1 MIDNLNVQ
9 VPAGMGKTVAKWVGF
24 GVVGIASAMIISSG
38 YFKVQDGKF
47 AVYQN
52 TLTGAKSVVHGPA
65 TSLRLPG
72 FSIDSHYKYSTT
84 IDFDNAAMAA
94 TDGKTRAS
102 SVNPSIGVRF
112 ADTYTGTIPMSAR
125 LDLPRGNDE
134 ALLKIHSSFRSYE
147 NVVDKLMEKTLKD
160 VVVNAAIQYTGEE
173 FFQGALNEFKA
184 SLNDQANNG
193 IIETKRI
200 KVADTT
206 FSSSVSDVGG
216 KKNAMTEKQ
225 TMVWKTIPQTDA
237 SGKYKRAKNPFV
249 QYGISVS
256 QINIGSPSPEAK
268 LETLLGK
275 KKDLVAKKIEI
286 TQRQENAKA
295 EAETAV
301 LEGETARAKEKQA
314 QLLISEKEIVA
325 KQKEVKLANLNAQT
339 EKIIANKQAALSKI
353 EKQKQLDIAKSNEG
367 IEKANFAS
375 AKYQAQAEKELGLA
389 KAAVTKAKYAA
400 INPKLY
406 ALEKQVEITANLGKA
421 LKGITVN
428 MPTNMI
434 SNGAG
439 TKGGGMSSVDTVM
452 QLIQMD
458 KLNELAENATSGKK

>member
-1 MIDNLNVQ
+1 MLYNLK
-9 VPAGMGKTVAKWVGF
+9 KTKTSVDTENIVKWVGF
-24 GVVGIASAMIISSG
+24 GAILLATLILISNS
-38 YFKVQDGKF
+38 YFKVEDGKF

-52 TLTGAKSVVHGPA
+52 TLTGSKSIVHGPA
-65 TSLRLPG
+65 TSIRLPG

-84 IDFDNAAMAA
+84 IDFDNAAMKAEG
-94 TDGKTRAS
+94 GKTRAS
-102 SVNPSIGVRF
+102 SINPSIAVRF
-112 ADTYTGTIPMSAR
+112 ADTYTGIIPMSAR

-134 ALLKIHSSFRSYE
+134 ALKKIHSSFRSYE

-173 FFQGALNEFKA
+173 FFQGALNEFKT

-200 KVADTT
+200 QVEDTT
-206 FSSSVSDVGG
+206 MVSNVSSVGG
-216 KKNAMTEKQ
+216 NSNEMSQKK
-225 TMVWKTIPQTDA
+225 TMIWKTIPQKDD
-237 SGKYKRAKNPFV
+237 SGKLLRAKNPFV
-249 QYGISVS
+249 QYGVTVS

-325 KQKEVKLANLNAQT
+325 KQKEVKLAKLNAET
-339 EKIIANKQAALSKI
+339 EKIVANKQAALSKI
-353 EKQKQLDIAKSNEG
+353 EKQKQLDIAKSNEN

-375 AKYQAQAEKELGLA
+375 AKYEAQAKKELGLA
-389 KAAVTKAKYAA
+389 EAAVTKAKYAA

-406 ALEKQVEITANLGKA
+406 ALEKQVEITSNLSTA
-421 LKGITVN
+421 LHGITVN

-434 SNGAG
+434 TNGG
-439 TKGGGMSSVDTVM
+439 DRQSSGQSSIDTVLD
-452 QLIQMD
+452 LIQMD
-458 KLNELAENATSGKK
+458 KLNELADEASSTK